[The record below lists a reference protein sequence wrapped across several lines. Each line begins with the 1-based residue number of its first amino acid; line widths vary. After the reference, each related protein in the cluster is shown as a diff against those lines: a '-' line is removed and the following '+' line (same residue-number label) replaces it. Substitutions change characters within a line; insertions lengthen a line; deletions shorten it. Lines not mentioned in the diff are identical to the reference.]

1 MIDKSISCVIPCYNC
16 QNFISKTVESIITQT
31 IKPQEIILVNDAS
44 IDNTLDILK
53 RIESQYLNKVRVLDL
68 EKNQGASYARNYGVE
83 NAKGKYILFMDSDD
97 IAEITLIEEYLDRLG
112 KLNGKIKD
120 EYILSYSAYL
130 QIDEKGNQL
139 SDTIRG
145 IQVDPEEILGYELVR
160 NYIISTSGVLVK
172 KDYFIKTGGFNEKI
186 RYSED
191 WDLWLKLAQL
201 GGFAY
206 VDKPLIKIRRHGTNL
221 SSQVDKMLEGEKLVL
236 KQYSINFV
244 KKAIFNRKLDFD
256 KNVVDYV
263 SALFKFEYWEEGF
276 IELNNLLNKGYNFY
290 NLYFYLGLYYLK
302 HKDID
307 KALEYFIDTITKKE
321 NHGAALNN
329 IGAIYLFKGEK
340 KLAEKYL
347 KLAINYFPSYID
359 ANHNLN
365 LLDKEIV
372 SLEDFKFTWRELRE
386 VLTSYNE

>member
-1 MIDKSISCVIPCYNC
+1 MTVSAVIPCYNC
-16 QNFISKTVESIITQT
+16 QNFISKTIESLINQT

-44 IDNTLDILK
+44 TDNTLEILK
-53 RIESQYLNKVRVLDL
+53 QIKEQYPNIAEIINL
-68 EKNQGASYARNYGVE
+68 EKNKGASHARNHGVK
-83 NAKGKYILFMDSDD
+83 NAKGQYILFMDSDD
-97 IAEITLIEEYLDRLG
+97 IAEPTLIEGLVNRLD
-112 KLNGKIKD
+112 KLNSRAENK
-120 EYILSYSAYL
+120 YILCYSAYL
-130 QIDEKGNQL
+130 QIDEKNKQI
-139 SDTIRG
+139 SNIARG
-145 IQVDPEEILGYELVR
+145 IQVEPEEILGYEFVR

-172 KDYFIKTGGFNEKI
+172 KDYFIKAGGFNEKI

-191 WDLWLKLAQL
+191 WDLWLRLTQL

-206 VDKPLIKIRRHGTNL
+206 VDEPLIKIRRHGTNL
-221 SSQVDKMLEGEKLVL
+221 SSQVNKMLEGEKLVL
-236 KQYSINFV
+236 KQYSIDFV
-244 KKAIFNRKLDFD
+244 KEAIFKRKLDFE

-263 SALFKFEYWEEGF
+263 SVLYKFEYWEEGF

-329 IGAIYLFKGEK
+329 VGAIYLFKGKK

-359 ANHNLN
+359 ANHNIKLF
-365 LLDKEIV
+365 DKEIV
-372 SLEDFKFTWRELRE
+372 SLIDLKFTWRELRK
-386 VLTSYNE
+386 VLTSYNG

>member
-191 WDLWLKLAQL
+191 WDLWLKLAQF

>member
-16 QNFISKTVESIITQT
+16 QNFISKTVQSLINQT
-31 IKPQEIILVNDAS
+31 IQPQEIILVNDAS

-83 NAKGKYILFMDSDD
+83 NAKGRYVLFMDSDD
-97 IAEITLIEEYLDRLG
+97 IAEPTLIEEYIDRLY
-112 KLNGKIKD
+112 KLNNRIEDK
-120 EYILSYSAYL
+120 YILCYSAYI
-130 QIDEKGNQL
+130 QIDRKGKPI
-139 SDTIRG
+139 SDIVKG
-145 IQVDPEEILGYELVR
+145 IQVEPEEILGYEFTR
-160 NYIISTSGVLVK
+160 NYVSTSGVLVK

-263 SALFKFEYWEEGF
+263 SVLFKFEYWEEGF

-359 ANHNLN
+359 AKHNLK

-372 SLEDFKFTWRELRE
+372 YFKDTKFTWRELRK
-386 VLTSYNE
+386 VLTSYNG

>member
-1 MIDKSISCVIPCYNC
+1 LTVSAVIPCYNC
-16 QNFISKTVESIITQT
+16 PNFISKTIESLINQT

-44 IDNTLDILK
+44 TDNTLEILK
-53 RIESQYLNKVRVLDL
+53 QIKEQYPNIAEIINL
-68 EKNQGASYARNYGVE
+68 EKNKGASHARNHGVE
-83 NAKGKYILFMDSDD
+83 NSKGEYVLFMDSDD
-97 IAEITLIEEYLDRLG
+97 IAEPTLIEEYVDRLG

-206 VDKPLIKIRRHGTNL
+206 VDEPLIKIRRHGTNL

-236 KQYSINFV
+236 EQYSTDFI
-244 KKAIFNRKLDFD
+244 KDAIFKRKLDF
-256 KNVVDYV
+256 KRNVVDYV
-263 SALFKFEYWEEGF
+263 SVLFKFEYWEEGF
-276 IELNNLLNKGYNFY
+276 IELNNLLNEGYKFY

-359 ANHNLN
+359 AKHNLK

-372 SLEDFKFTWRELRE
+372 YFKDTKFTWRELRK
-386 VLTSYNE
+386 VLTSYNG